1 MKRMIIE
8 VKRRLYVNKRT
19 LRRVENYL
27 KKCKSEY
34 GASALE
40 VAEALKISPITA
52 RKYLDILVAMNKAN
66 KRFIGS
72 SIFYSIKK

>member
-1 MKRMIIE
+1 VKRMVIE
-8 VKRRLYVNKRT
+8 VQRRLYVNRKT
-19 LRRVENYL
+19 LRRVESYL

-34 GASALE
+34 GVSALE
-40 VAEALKISPITA
+40 VAGALKISPITA
-52 RKYLDILVAMNKAN
+52 RKYLDILVAMDKAD